1 MMGTRNGLY
10 EAAFPVGT
18 TVRVAP
24 RADLEAFVATW
35 KWHHPLQVEQF
46 ECAGSLATVKNVSFY
61 HGGDVLYELRDV
73 PGIWHEACLR
83 TPTRVVV
90 DLSKIETPEGLHTL
104 LAERLG
110 FPDYYGKNW
119 DAFDECFGDK
129 AGSPLPEAVRFVGMR
144 ALETR
149 LPREAELLRS
159 CLDEHPAVGSR
170 CRVEW
175 AG

>member
-1 MMGTRNGLY
+1 MGTRNGPY
-10 EAAFPVGT
+10 EADFPVDT

-24 RADLEAFVATW
+24 PADLEAFVATW
-35 KWHHPLQVEQF
+35 KWHHPLQVEQLEF
-46 ECAGSLATVKNVSFY
+46 AGSLATVKNVSFY
-61 HGGDVLYELRDV
+61 HGGDELYELRDV
-73 PGIWHEACLR
+73 PGIWHEVCLR

-104 LAERLG
+104 LADRLG

-129 AGSPLPEAVRFVGMR
+129 AGSPLPEAVRFVGMK

-149 LPREAELLRS
+149 LPREAQLLRS
-159 CLDEHPAVGSR
+159 CLEEHPAVGSR